1 MVDDFPPNG
10 ARGIAEESLAR
21 RGKIG
26 RVALKRVI
34 RPSAWSAQFNMTP
47 MIDIIFQ
54 LIIFFLAVNQF
65 HKAETDESIR
75 LPKASAN
82 HVEPDLAPTSARV
95 VFNVRPESGI
105 IAAGRT
111 IAPQDL
117 PEFLRLQKI
126 QAEPSPLEVWIRS
139 DRAVPFKVIEPI
151 LIACADA
158 GIWKL
163 AFKVVTIE
171 IE

>member
-1 MVDDFPPNG
+1 M
-10 ARGIAEESLAR
+10 
-21 RGKIG
+21 
-26 RVALKRVI
+26 KRVV

-65 HKAETDESIR
+65 QKAETDESIR

-82 HVEPDLAPTSARV
+82 HVEPDVAPTAARV
-95 VFNVRPESGI
+95 VLNIRPQEGI
-105 IAAGRT
+105 VAAGKP
-111 IAPQDL
+111 IPLAEL
-117 PEFLRLQKI
+117 GEFLRLQKI
-126 QAEPSPLEVWIRS
+126 QADPAPLEVWIRS
-139 DRAVPFKVIEPI
+139 DRSVPFGQIEPI
-151 LIACADA
+151 LTTCADA

-163 AFKVVTIE
+163 AFKVITID

>member
-1 MVDDFPPNG
+1 MG
-10 ARGIAEESLAR
+10 HYRGSSESPSSCE
-21 RGKIG
+21 GKS
-26 RVALKRVI
+26 REVVLKRVI

-65 HKAETDESIR
+65 HKAETDETIR
-75 LPKASAN
+75 LPRASAR

-105 IAAGRT
+105 IAAGKT
-111 IAPQDL
+111 ISPQDL
-117 PEFLRLQKI
+117 PEFLRLQKA

-139 DRAVPFKVIEPI
+139 DRAVPFDVIEPI
-151 LIACADA
+151 LIACSDA

-163 AFKVVTIE
+163 AFKVVTVE